1 MTVGTVCRYVSSGGN
16 HSYDETDVAAG
27 AADMSVQAKTR
38 LRGENKE
45 VNAREQLKNKQR
57 IVIKIGSSSL
67 VHRETGRLNLHKI
80 EILAREVSDLRNQ
93 GKDIVI
99 VSSGAIA
106 VGRSSMGIEK
116 LHTLKQKQACAAIGQ
131 VKLMMIY
138 QKLFSEYGQTTAQIL
153 LTKQTMLD
161 GESREN
167 ARNTFEELFS
177 LGVIPI
183 VNENDTVETYD
194 IRFGDN
200 DRLSAIVTA
209 LIHADLLI
217 LLSDIRGLF
226 TDDPKANPDAEFITE
241 VDRLDETIHNM
252 AKSTTGSSFGTGGMA
267 TKLSAAE
274 ISTAA
279 GADMVIAL
287 AEDFRI
293 LSRIIEGEE
302 CGTLFRAHPH
312 EFFLMDYLE
321 KM

>member
-1 MTVGTVCRYVSSGGN
+1 M
-16 HSYDETDVAAG
+16 
-27 AADMSVQAKTR
+27 
-38 LRGENKE
+38 
-45 VNAREQLKNKQR
+45 NAREQLKNKQR

-67 VHRETGRLNLHKI
+67 VHAGSGRLNLHKI
-80 EILAREVSDLRNQ
+80 DILAREVADIRNS
-93 GKDIVI
+93 GKDVVI

-106 VGRSSMGIEK
+106 VGRASMGLET
-116 LHTLKQKQACAAIGQ
+116 LHSLKQKQACAAIGQ

-161 GESREN
+161 GESRVN

-209 LIHADLLI
+209 LVNADLLV
-217 LLSDIRGLF
+217 LLSDIRGLY
-226 TDDPKANPDAEFITE
+226 TDDPKKNPGAEFIRE
-241 VDRLDETIHNM
+241 VDQIDEKLLQM
-252 AKSTTGSSFGTGGMA
+252 AKGSTGSHFGTGGMA
-267 TKLSAAE
+267 TKLIAGE
-274 ISTAA
+274 IATAA

-293 LSRIIEGEE
+293 LSRIMAGED

-321 KM
+321 SM

>member
-1 MTVGTVCRYVSSGGN
+1 MIR
-16 HSYDETDVAAG
+16 D
-27 AADMSVQAKTR
+27 
-38 LRGENKE
+38 
-45 VNAREQLKNKQR
+45 QLKHKQR

-67 VHRETGRLNLHKI
+67 IHAETGLLNFPKI
-80 EILAREVSDLRNQ
+80 EILAREVADIHNQ
-93 GKDIVI
+93 GKDVVI

-106 VGRSSMGIEK
+106 VGRAAMGIDK
-116 LHTLKQKQACAAIGQ
+116 LHSLKQKQACAAIGQ
-131 VKLMMIY
+131 VRLMMIY
-138 QKLFSEYGQTTAQIL
+138 QKFFSEYGLNTAQVL

-161 GESREN
+161 SESRDN
-167 ARNTFEELFS
+167 ARNTFEELFQ

-217 LLSDIRGLF
+217 LLSDIRGLY
-226 TDDPKANPDAEFITE
+226 TDDPKQNPDARFISY
-241 VDRLDETIHNM
+241 VDRIDEDLLSM
-252 AKSTTGSSFGTGGMA
+252 AKSTTGSSVGTGGMS

-274 ISTAA
+274 IATAA
-279 GADMVIAL
+279 GAEMIIAL

-293 LSRIIEGEE
+293 LHRILGGEE
-302 CGTLFRAHPH
+302 CGTLFKAHPH
-312 EFFLMDYLE
+312 EFYLMDYLE

>member
-1 MTVGTVCRYVSSGGN
+1 M
-16 HSYDETDVAAG
+16 
-27 AADMSVQAKTR
+27 
-38 LRGENKE
+38 
-45 VNAREQLKNKQR
+45 NAREQLKNKQR

-200 DRLSAIVTA
+200 DRKRMIVA
-209 LIHADLLI
+209 CSIAVGLVNDLTGPVC
-217 LLSDIRGLF
+217 RGH
-226 TDDPKANPDAEFITE
+226 DDP
-241 VDRLDETIHNM
+241 
-252 AKSTTGSSFGTGGMA
+252 SSFQ
-267 TKLSAAE
+267 L
-274 ISTAA
+274 
-279 GADMVIAL
+279 
-287 AEDFRI
+287 DFSWVR
-293 LSRIIEGEE
+293 
-302 CGTLFRAHPH
+302 
-312 EFFLMDYLE
+312 
-321 KM
+321 KV

>member
-1 MTVGTVCRYVSSGGN
+1 M
-16 HSYDETDVAAG
+16 
-27 AADMSVQAKTR
+27 
-38 LRGENKE
+38 
-45 VNAREQLKNKQR
+45 NAREQLKTKQR
-57 IVIKIGSSSL
+57 VVIKIGSSSL
-67 VHRETGRLNLHKI
+67 VHAETGLLNFPKI
-80 EILAREVSDLRNQ
+80 EILAREVADIRNQ
-93 GKDIVI
+93 GKDVVI

-106 VGRSSMGIEK
+106 VGKAAMGISR

-131 VKLMMIY
+131 VRLMMIY
-138 QKLFSEYGQTTAQIL
+138 QKYFSEYGLNTAQLL

-161 GESREN
+161 GESRLN

-177 LGVIPI
+177 LGVVPI

-209 LIHADLLI
+209 LVHADLLI
-217 LLSDIRGLF
+217 LLSDIRGLY
-226 TDDPKANPDAEFITE
+226 TDDPKTNPDAVFIDE
-241 VDRLDETIHNM
+241 VDRIDDVLGM

-274 ISTAA
+274 IATAS

-293 LSRIIEGEE
+293 LHSILEGEA

-312 EFFLMDYLE
+312 EFYMMDYLE

>member
-1 MTVGTVCRYVSSGGN
+1 M
-16 HSYDETDVAAG
+16 
-27 AADMSVQAKTR
+27 
-38 LRGENKE
+38 
-45 VNAREQLKNKQR
+45 NAREQLKTKQR
-57 IVIKIGSSSL
+57 VVIKIGSSSL
-67 VHRETGRLNLHKI
+67 VHAETGLLNFPKI
-80 EILAREVSDLRNQ
+80 EILAREVADIRNQ
-93 GKDIVI
+93 GKDVVI

-106 VGRSSMGIEK
+106 VGKAAMGISR

-131 VKLMMIY
+131 VRLMMIY
-138 QKLFSEYGQTTAQIL
+138 QKFFSEYGLNTAQLL

-161 GESREN
+161 GESRLN

-177 LGVIPI
+177 LGVVPI

-209 LIHADLLI
+209 LVHADLLI
-217 LLSDIRGLF
+217 LLSDIRGLY
-226 TDDPKANPDAEFITE
+226 TDDPKTNPDAVFIDE
-241 VDRLDETIHNM
+241 VDRIDDVLGM

-274 ISTAA
+274 IATSS

-293 LSRIIEGEE
+293 LHSILEGEA

-312 EFFLMDYLE
+312 EFYMMDYLE

>member
-1 MTVGTVCRYVSSGGN
+1 MNASTI
-16 HSYDETDVAAG
+16 
-27 AADMSVQAKTR
+27 AD
-38 LRGENKE
+38 
-45 VNAREQLKNKQR
+45 ARKQLKNKQR
-57 IVIKIGSSSL
+57 VVVKIGSSSL
-67 VHRETGRLNLHKI
+67 VHKSTGRLNLPKI
-80 EILAREVSDLRNQ
+80 EILVREVADLRNQ
-93 GKDIVI
+93 GKDVVI

-106 VGRSSMGIEK
+106 VGRTAMGISRLES
-116 LHTLKQKQACAAIGQ
+116 LKQKQACAAIGQ
-131 VKLMMIY
+131 VSLMMIY
-138 QKLFSEYGQTTAQIL
+138 QKFFSEYGQTTAQIL

-183 VNENDTVETYD
+183 VNENATVETYD

-226 TDDPKANPDAEFITE
+226 TEDPRRNPEAAFISE
-241 VDRLDETIHNM
+241 VDQIDDRIRAM
-252 AKSTTGSSFGTGGMA
+252 ADSSAGSDFGTGGMA
-267 TKLSAAE
+267 TKLAAAE
-274 ISTAA
+274 IATAA

-287 AEDFRI
+287 SEDFRI
-293 LSRIIEGEE
+293 LHQIVSGEDV
-302 CGTLFRAHPH
+302 GTLFRAHPH

>member
-1 MTVGTVCRYVSSGGN
+1 M
-16 HSYDETDVAAG
+16 
-27 AADMSVQAKTR
+27 
-38 LRGENKE
+38 
-45 VNAREQLKNKQR
+45 NAREQLKNKQR

-217 LLSDIRGLF
+217 LLSDIRGLY

-252 AKSTTGSSFGTGGMA
+252 AKSSTGSSFGTGGMA

-274 ISTAA
+274 IATAA
-279 GADMVIAL
+279 GADMITHPEPHHRRRGVRHAVPGASARVL
-287 AEDFRI
+287 PDG
-293 LSRIIEGEE
+293 LSGENVTW
-302 CGTLFRAHPH
+302 GYDLMADDAHISREQLGPGSTD
-312 EFFLMDYLE
+312 ELREQL
-321 KM
+321 